1 LKGKA
6 SYRQGKQREKREKE
20 RKEEREKQK
29 EGVVYGV
36 VCLLLMGP
44 IGCAGDGDV
53 RHPWVLFV
61 TRATCVP
68 GQPR

>member
-29 EGVVYGV
+29 EGVVYV
-36 VCLLLMGP
+36 VVSLLLMGP

-53 RHPWVLFV
+53 RHP
-61 TRATCVP
+61 
-68 GQPR
+68 